1 MRTTRTATGPPVTS
15 SGTVGILP
23 VDKAVGGTSHDVV
36 ARARRGLG
44 MRRVG
49 HTGTLDPFASGLL
62 LLCLGPATRL
72 AEYFHPLPKRY
83 RAVMRLGVRTDTDDR
98 TGAPVG
104 EPSDPTGLS
113 DARLQEA
120 FATQVGEIAQVPPR
134 FSAKKVE
141 GERAYRAARAGR
153 EVKAAPAQVRI
164 HAIEVEQID
173 LPDVT
178 FTVSCSTGTY
188 IRAIARDV
196 GEVLGVGG
204 HLTELRRTAIGDLRV
219 EDALPEQG
227 LDDRSA
233 ALGAVIEPARALSF
247 LDART
252 LSDSEVQRVG
262 AGNRISAGE
271 VPGDAPVLLLRPS
284 GALLAVAE
292 RIGDDL
298 QPRKVIG

>member
-1 MRTTRTATGPPVTS
+1 VTS
-15 SGTVGILP
+15 SHPVGVLP

-83 RAVMRLGVRTDTDDR
+83 RAVMRLGVRTETDDL
-98 TGAPVG
+98 TGEAVG
-104 EPSDPTGLS
+104 DPSDLTGVAAA
-113 DARLQEA
+113 DIREA
-120 FATQVGEIAQVPPR
+120 LAAQVGEIDQLPPR
-134 FSAKKVE
+134 FSAKKVG

-153 EVKAAPAQVRI
+153 EVEARPVRVRI
-164 HAIEVEQID
+164 HSIEVERID
-173 LPDVT
+173 LPEVS

-196 GEVLGVGG
+196 GEALGVGG

-219 EDALPEQG
+219 EDALPEAD
-227 LDDRSA
+227 LDDREA
-233 ALGAVIEPARALSF
+233 ATAAIIEPARALSF
-247 LDART
+247 LAGRT
-252 LSDSEVQRVG
+252 LSEEEVHRVG
-262 AGNRISAGE
+262 AGNRVAAGE
-271 VPGDAPVLLLRPS
+271 APGDAPVMLLRPDGS
-284 GALLAVAE
+284 LLAVAE
-292 RIGDDL
+292 RTGDEL